1 MRTFSRFL
9 LLIAALAS
17 AGATAAP
24 DRPAVSPSNPPNIIL
39 ILTDDLGWGD
49 LGVFFQNGRRASGN
63 GASFLTPHLDTL
75 AAEGVRMTHHYCAA
89 PVCAP
94 SRASLLAGV
103 SQGHANVRDNQF
115 DKALEDNHTLA
126 TVLRRAGYAT
136 AAIGKW
142 GLHGQP
148 NNSTDGAHPDA
159 PAYPLNRGFDSFYG
173 LLRHIDGH
181 EHYPKEAPYFAEKA
195 KARGPVS
202 VWDNRANVTA
212 GLDRC
217 YTADLFT
224 ARAKKFITDHTAVA
238 PARPFFLY
246 LAYDTPHAAIELP
259 TQAYPAGGG
268 LKGGLQWLGTPGHI
282 INTASGT
289 VDSWVHPDYAAAE
302 YDHDHDPA
310 TPARA
315 WRDIDKRYATSIRRL
330 DDCVGDLIRLLQDL
344 RIDDRTL
351 VVFTSDN
358 GASNESYL
366 LEEFSPKFFASFGPF
381 DGIKRDMWEGGLRIP
396 AIARWPGHIPAGM
409 VDAQPS
415 AQWDWL
421 PTFAALAG
429 LPAPARTDGVSLL
442 PALTGEGPVRERGP
456 LYFEYNI
463 AGRTPDYPAFER
475 SRRNRLRGQ
484 MQAVRLGDLMGVR
497 YDVKSARDDFEI
509 YNVVTDPKET
519 TNLAGEQVHA
529 ATQHFMQA
537 AALRLRRPNPTAPRP
552 YDTSLVPALAPAAT
566 VAGIEWHTYAGP
578 FPWVP
583 DYEALTPTASGTAS
597 RLDPAGVVSAGAP
610 GLCFTGNLLVPADG
624 EYTFY
629 LTADTGA
636 VLRLHGAT
644 VIDADFGYAPG
655 TEKTAVIRLQA
666 GRHPFRLSA
675 IHAEGRAPA
684 LRLAWSGPGLT
695 RQPVADD
702 ALVHTP
708 RSTSVAP

>member
-1 MRTFSRFL
+1 MKKPL
-9 LLIAALAS
+9 PLAALFITLAL
-17 AGATAAP
+17 AAP
-24 DRPAVSPSNPPNIIL
+24 AVATSERPNIIF

-94 SRASLLAGV
+94 SRASLLTGV

-159 PAYPLNRGFDSFYG
+159 PAHPLNRGFDSFYG
-173 LLRHIDGH
+173 LLRHVDGH

-268 LKGGLQWLGTPGHI
+268 LKGGLQWLGTPGHS
-282 INTASGT
+282 INTASGPI
-289 VDSWVHPDYAAAE
+289 DSWVHPDYAAAE

-310 TPARA
+310 TPALA

-344 RIDDRTL
+344 HIDDRTL

-366 LEEFSPKFFASFGPF
+366 QEEFTPEFFASFGPF

-396 AIARWPGHIPAGM
+396 AIARWPGHIPAGK
-409 VDAQPS
+409 VDARPS

-421 PTFAALAG
+421 PTVAALAG
-429 LPAPARTDGVSLL
+429 LPAPARTDGISLL
-442 PALTGEGPVRERGP
+442 PALTGRGQMRERGP

-463 AGRTPDYPAFER
+463 AGRTPDYPTFAHG
-475 SRRNRLRGQ
+475 RRNRLRGQ
-484 MQAVRLGDLMGVR
+484 MQAIRLGDLVGVR
-497 YDVKSARDDFEI
+497 YDVKGTSDPFEI
-509 YNVVTDPKET
+509 YDVVADPKET
-519 TNLAGEQVHA
+519 KNLASDPGYA
-529 ATQHFMQA
+529 AMQTRLQA
-537 AALRLRRPNPTAPRP
+537 IALRSRRPDPAAPRP
-552 YDTSLVPALAPAAT
+552 YDVAPVPALDDMAGMPPAGLAWQAF
-566 VAGIEWHTYAGP
+566 AGE

-583 DYEALTPTASGTAS
+583 EFATLHPVASGRS
-597 RLDPAGVVSAGAP
+597 PRPDVQAP
-610 GLCFTGNLLVPADG
+610 EFADATGLLFTGCLQVPSDG

-629 LTADTGA
+629 LTTGTGA
-636 VLRLHGAT
+636 ALRLHEAT
-644 VIDADFGYAPG
+644 VIDADFGYVGG
-655 TEKTAVIRLQA
+655 TEKRATIRLAA
-666 GRHPFRLSA
+666 GLHPVRLSCLRGK
-675 IHAEGRAPA
+675 HAPA
-684 LRLAWSGPGLT
+684 WLTLEWSGPGLP
-695 RQPVADD
+695 RQPIPDSAWRG
-702 ALVHTP
+702 LN
-708 RSTSVAP
+708 

>member
-1 MRTFSRFL
+1 MKKPLSL
-9 LLIAALAS
+9 AALF
-17 AGATAAP
+17 ATLALAAP
-24 DRPAVSPSNPPNIIL
+24 AVATTERPNIIF

-49 LGVFFQNGRRASGN
+49 LGVFFQNGRSASGN
-63 GASFLTPHLDTL
+63 GASFLTPHIDTL

-94 SRASLLAGV
+94 SRASLLTGV

-148 NNSTDGAHPDA
+148 NTSTDGAHPDA
-159 PAYPLNRGFDSFYG
+159 PAHPLNRGFDSFYG
-173 LLRHIDGH
+173 MLRHIDGH
-181 EHYPKEAPYFAEKA
+181 EHYPKEAPYFSEKA

-202 VWDNRANVTA
+202 VWDNRSNVTA
-212 GLDRC
+212 GLDQC

-259 TQAYPAGGG
+259 AQAYPAGGG

-366 LEEFSPKFFASFGPF
+366 LEEFTPEFFASFGPF
-381 DGIKRDMWEGGLRIP
+381 DGLKRDLWEGGLRIP
-396 AIARWPGHIPAGM
+396 AIARWPGHIPAGK

-421 PTFAALAG
+421 PTFADLAG

-442 PALTGEGPVRERGP
+442 PALTGERRVRERGP
-456 LYFEYNI
+456 LYFEYKI

-519 TNLAGEQVHA
+519 KNLAGEQAHA
-529 ATQHFMQA
+529 ATQQFMQA
-537 AALRLRRPNPTAPRP
+537 AALRLRRPNATAPRP
-552 YDTSLVPALAPAAT
+552 YDTALVPALAPAAT
-566 VAGIEWHTYAGP
+566 VAGIEWRAYAGP

-583 DYEALTPTASGTAS
+583 DYEALTPIASGTAS
-597 RLDPAGVVSAGAP
+597 RPDPAGVVPAGAQ
-610 GLCFTGNLLVPADG
+610 GLCITGNLLVPADG

-636 VLRLHGAT
+636 VLRLHEAA

-655 TEKTAVIRLQA
+655 TEKAAVIRLQA

-675 IHAEGRAPA
+675 IHAEGRVPA
-684 LRLAWSGPGLT
+684 LQLAWSGPGLT

-702 ALVHTP
+702 ALVHTAP
-708 RSTSVAP
+708 SASVAP